1 MLRLYKVKVVN
12 KRIILYRIWNIIY
25 KKSLIKLKKK
35 NKLILMNKNNYKY
48 HYKMYQKILLV
59 QKKKYHHYQ
68 MKITKI

>member
-1 MLRLYKVKVVN
+1 MLRLYKVKIVN

-48 HYKMYQKILLV
+48 HYKMY
-59 QKKKYHHYQ
+59 
-68 MKITKI
+68 